1 VSRHV
6 LVVFPGLVLLGA
18 AGRRPWLHRLIL
30 YPSLAL
36 YLFLMGV
43 FFMWGYAE

>member
-1 VSRHV
+1 
-6 LVVFPGLVLLGA
+6 
-18 AGRRPWLHRLIL
+18 LIL